1 MHWVSSLASLT
12 LYEFAWAAISKHTLT
27 TVLAAVKLEDTH
39 RIPDPS
45 IKLSPVQIQEGP
57 FFKTPCVNHNHV
69 QTAME
74 TAPIL
79 PPEPHV
85 HRSASPHT
93 PSAGPPAHLLSSLP
107 ISSTE
112 LLTPSVPSPLS
123 SAMEP
128 PHSPP
133 PAGTEIL
140 SENMPH
146 RRLLLHIKRYN
157 GELRATPMTSL
168 SQETLAAGIDTTPSA
183 SSTQYVTPA
192 TGTPSANNSQQEM
205 LHPAAEAFAPDE
217 TTPDTSADNGFTEI
231 GENLIGTVRPAPED
245 VVIMQET
252 TTKQAHVLGGVAY
265 YSENKK
271 ILLVYRAY

>member
-1 MHWVSSLASLT
+1 MPAKLFWVQGLLCYPTMHWT
-12 LYEFAWAAISKHTLT
+12 LYEFAWAAISKRTLT

-45 IKLSPVQIQEGP
+45 IELSPVQIQEGP
-57 FFKTPCVNHNHV
+57 FFECCHRHP
-69 QTAME
+69 ME
-74 TAPIL
+74 MAPIS
-79 PPEPHV
+79 PEPHV
-85 HRSASPHT
+85 HRSPSPHM

-123 SAMEP
+123 SAMQP
-128 PHSPP
+128 PQSPP

-140 SENMPH
+140 SENMPR

-157 GELRATPMTSL
+157 GELRTTPMTPL
-168 SQETLAAGIDTTPSA
+168 SQETLAAGIDTTPLA
-183 SSTQYVTPA
+183 SSTQYVTPV
-192 TGTPSANNSQQEM
+192 TETPSANNSQQEM

-231 GENLIGTVRPAPED
+231 GETLIGTVRPAPED

-252 TTKQAHVLGGVAY
+252 TTNREHSELEEVSNPWSKQLCTR
-265 YSENKK
+265 K
-271 ILLVYRAY
+271 